1 VLRRRKSSLDAVL
14 ERNICFVDTPG
25 FTRGSTE
32 KEDIDLVI
40 EYVESLLLQTS
51 SVTTMEDNDVLGVIS
66 GSGGVSVDVVLY
78 LLPPSKC
85 EPTYGMLIF

>member
-32 KEDIDLVI
+32 RDDMDLVI
-40 EYVESLLLQTS
+40 DYIESLLLQTS
-51 SVTTMEDNDVLGVIS
+51 SVTTMEDSDVLGVVS
-66 GSGGVSVDVVLY
+66 GIGGVSIDVVFY
-78 LLPPSKC
+78 LLPPGK
-85 EPTYGMLIF
+85 